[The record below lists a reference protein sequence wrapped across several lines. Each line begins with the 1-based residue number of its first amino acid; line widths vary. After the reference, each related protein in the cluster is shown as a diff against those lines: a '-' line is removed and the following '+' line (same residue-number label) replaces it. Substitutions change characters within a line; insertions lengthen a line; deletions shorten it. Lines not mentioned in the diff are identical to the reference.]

1 LAAATRGTVAAVAL
15 LAGVALAL
23 LFGTAAR
30 SQVTIPTLPGATT
43 TTVAPEPTPTTE
55 ATTTTAPPQTT
66 ETTVLPGGEIV
77 EVPAPVDTVP
87 ALTGPSSST
96 PPTTTRATARVT
108 TTRAALVCAVSPAAV
123 AGSFGIGVAAI
134 VGFALVLIA
143 FATRVRQGGPHMT
156 DSRRNRLYTGVGL
169 LALAAIVGLVGY
181 LKLSLEP
188 DVNRQIPY
196 LASAGMALV
205 LLSAA
210 GGALIVGEQLRADD
224 RRIEELEA
232 AVLALSGV
240 LSPTIEAPARR
251 AEPTIEV
258 VETAV
263 APRPARKPRATK
275 KR

>member
-1 LAAATRGTVAAVAL
+1 M
-15 LAGVALAL
+15 
-23 LFGTAAR
+23 
-30 SQVTIPTLPGATT
+30 S
-43 TTVAPEPTPTTE
+43 
-55 ATTTTAPPQTT
+55 
-66 ETTVLPGGEIV
+66 
-77 EVPAPVDTVP
+77 
-87 ALTGPSSST
+87 
-96 PPTTTRATARVT
+96 
-108 TTRAALVCAVSPAAV
+108 
-123 AGSFGIGVAAI
+123 
-134 VGFALVLIA
+134 
-143 FATRVRQGGPHMT
+143 

-181 LKLSLEP
+181 LKLSIEP

-251 AEPTIEV
+251 ADPLDTV
-258 VETAV
+258 TETAV
-263 APRPARKPRATK
+263 AAVKGRATK